1 MPSAPPSSAIIIQPL
16 LLSSSLS
23 QNVPRMPTSISIYPV
38 ALFSILDH
46 YLRRKDDQ
54 DRVIG
59 TLFGTRTETHVAIRT
74 SFAVLPSETSKQ
86 VVKVNSQE
94 VIVGWYPTG
103 SHLKT
108 YPALIQNFYSQE
120 TAPYQAVHIPLDYGV
135 EPGQLA
141 GVKGYISSPVGIF
154 PKPENCLFVPIPV
167 ELRFRDSER
176 SGGNAAIG
184 RYLMDTLCAS
194 TEGDTDLG
202 GSAAEK
208 GGFSGRLQDT
218 LMVDVLSRLALVSA
232 A

>member
-1 MPSAPPSSAIIIQPL
+1 MPSGPPSSAINIQPL

-23 QNVPRMPTSISIYPV
+23 QNVPYVGFSIRKDRRFICHYSSIHLSPFIALPRIFYISNYQSGSRMPTSISIYPV

-86 VVKVNSQE
+86 VVE

-141 GVKGYISSPVGIF
+141 GVKGYIRCPTTFSAIPSLLPSFRI
-154 PKPENCLFVPIPV
+154 LF
-167 ELRFRDSER
+167 
-176 SGGNAAIG
+176 
-184 RYLMDTLCAS
+184 
-194 TEGDTDLG
+194 
-202 GSAAEK
+202 
-208 GGFSGRLQDT
+208 
-218 LMVDVLSRLALVSA
+218 
-232 A
+232 